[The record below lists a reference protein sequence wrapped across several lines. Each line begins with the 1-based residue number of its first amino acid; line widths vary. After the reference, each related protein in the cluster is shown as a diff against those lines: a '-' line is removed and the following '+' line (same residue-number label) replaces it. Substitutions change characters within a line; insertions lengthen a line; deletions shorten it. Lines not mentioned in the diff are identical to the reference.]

1 MKVLYFGWVRSKI
14 GVQREDVEPPPEV
27 ADVRGLIAWLR
38 QRSPEYDVAFRDLSA
53 VRIAVNQELT
63 DLDSP
68 VAAND
73 EVAMF
78 PPMTGG

>member
-1 MKVLYFGWVRSKI
+1 MKVLYFGWVRSKVGI
-14 GVQREDVEPPPEV
+14 EREDVEPPADV

-38 QRSPEYDVAFRDLSA
+38 QRGPEYDAAFEDLST
-53 VRIAVNQELT
+53 VRVAVNQELT